1 LYLLE
6 KKLEAGVRIE
16 RLTLD
21 FIRVLNPYTQPLT
34 DYSST
39 IRPYPITAHPLHLY
53 WQFYWQTFNNDCYS
67 GCDAEHG
74 RKGYLARTRIYNK
87 PPAGLVPD
95 DSPTQLASQV
105 TGAGRHDGAQVVID
119 DHLKEVLANWSV
131 IPLSVREAIVAI
143 IRCAIPKDGHDE
155 H

>member
-1 LYLLE
+1 MADPVKAIAHAAKGLQSELF
-6 KKLEAGVRIE
+6 R
-16 RLTLD
+16 
-21 FIRVLNPYTQPLT
+21 
-34 DYSST
+34 YSSAT
-39 IRPYPITAHPLHLY
+39 GHKWSRKRG
-53 WQFYWQTFNNDCYS
+53 
-67 GCDAEHG
+67 GC
-74 RKGYLARTRIYNK
+74 LARTRIYNK

-105 TGAGRHDGAQVVID
+105 TGTGRHDGAQVVID

>member
-1 LYLLE
+1 LLDGF
-6 KKLEAGVRIE
+6 LGVRQCFSMFHSTTLIQRIAPKVE
-16 RLTLD
+16 RTETP
-21 FIRVLNPYTQPLT
+21 LNPEEQVYPLWCIQT
-34 DYSST
+34 VFSGFDNT
-39 IRPYPITAHPLHLY
+39 AIT
-53 WQFYWQTFNNDCYS
+53 FTRS
-67 GCDAEHG
+67 GE
-74 RKGYLARTRIYNK
+74 LARTRIYNK

-105 TGAGRHDGAQVVID
+105 TGTGRHDGAQVVID